1 VPRWFTEGGGDRSQ
15 WYVDRFKRLAVEGVD
30 LAGEARLIDA
40 LVAPGSHILDA
51 GCGSGRVGAELA
63 ERGHVVVGVD
73 VDPVLVA
80 AAESEH
86 PGPRWLVADLV
97 DLDLTKHGVSSLF
110 DAAVLAGNV
119 MVYVEPGTER
129 AILERVRAHVRPDGI
144 VVVAFGTNR
153 DYLLSEFDADASAA
167 GLVLEHRFA
176 TWDLR
181 RWTMSATFAVS
192 ILRNPLAPNE
202 GLPR

>member
-15 WYVDRFKRLAVEGVD
+15 WYVERFKRLAAEGVD

-97 DLDLTKHGVSSLF
+97 DLDLAKHGVSSLF
-110 DAAVLAGNV
+110 DAAVFAGNV
-119 MVYVEPGTER
+119 MVYVEPGTEST
-129 AILERVRAHVRPDGI
+129 IMERVRAHVRPDGI
-144 VVVAFGTNR
+144 IVVAFDTDR
-153 DYLLSEFDADASAA
+153 DYPLSDFDADSSGA

-181 RWTMSATFAVS
+181 PWTKGATFAVS
-192 ILRNPLAPNE
+192 ILRNPLASTE
-202 GLPR
+202 GHRR